1 MPRSLNEAQ
10 FRGLV
15 RKLVREYVTDTR
27 GDPHKDVHADPTAKA
42 WDTGLDEMDSS
53 DLSQAGPDGMD
64 DGADAGVGAS
74 PSTDLG
80 EADEPGNDEEDREMQ
95 FLRYVANN
103 GLFTGELYPGGQS
116 WKTVQ
121 RLLRKGD
128 VVQSGTG
135 YNITDSGLE
144 RVAKSPG
151 DDDTLGEVD
160 GDPHADVHADPTAK
174 SWDTGL
180 E

>member
-15 RKLVREYVTDTR
+15 RKLVREYVTDTK

-53 DLSQAGPDGMD
+53 DLSQAGPAEGDLEDVGVEIFNCNACGFSCREDHPDYAVEYTCPECGHDNSMD
-64 DGADAGVGAS
+64 DENGMS
-74 PSTDLG
+74 PPMD
-80 EADEPGNDEEDREMQ
+80 
-95 FLRYVANN
+95 
-103 GLFTGELYPGGQS
+103 
-116 WKTVQ
+116 
-121 RLLRKGD
+121 
-128 VVQSGTG
+128 
-135 YNITDSGLE
+135 
-144 RVAKSPG
+144 
-151 DDDTLGEVD
+151 LGEVD